1 LRKKVDRDIGQTKQD
16 FTSLGENNVTGL
28 AKIKTDLVT
37 LGEDGI
43 TGLNRKFEQLAGDT
57 KEMVTD
63 TLKTLNKDVGHGL
76 STYNAKVQ
84 DVADRLPGGFG
95 KKAARYPW
103 VTITTSLAVGFLLG
117 SYLKPARSKLT
128 DDDLKK
134 IGGKFDK
141 LIDLLQEK
149 YGYTQ

>member
-1 LRKKVDRDIGQTKQD
+1 MDDKAFENKVNRDIDKAKEDVAT
-16 FTSLGENNVTGL
+16 LGEDV
-28 AKIKTDLVT
+28 AT
-37 LGEDGI
+37 LGEDGV
-43 TGLNRKFEQLAGDT
+43 TGLSRKIEKLTDET
-57 KEMVTD
+57 KELVTGAV
-63 TLKTLNKDVGHGL
+63 KTMNKDVGHGL

-84 DVADRLPGGFG
+84 DFADRLPGGFG
-95 KKAARYPW
+95 EKAARYPW